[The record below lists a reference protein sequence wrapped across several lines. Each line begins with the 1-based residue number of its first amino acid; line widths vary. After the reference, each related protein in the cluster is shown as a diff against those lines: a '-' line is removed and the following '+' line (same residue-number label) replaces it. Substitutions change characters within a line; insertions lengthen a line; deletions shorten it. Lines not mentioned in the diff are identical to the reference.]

1 MKAFILYSPEEF
13 SLRQLLKQLQSQGKV
28 NCDFETFSKL
38 YKEWQE
44 KTYPGCPINAEAV
57 IYVDEL
63 LKDFVIF
70 LANKDI

>member
-1 MKAFILYSPEEF
+1 MKAFILYSNEEF
-13 SLRQLLKQLQSQGKV
+13 SLRQLLRQLQSQGKV

-38 YKEWQE
+38 YKEWQA
-44 KTYPGCPINAEAV
+44 KTYPECPINAEAV

-63 LKDFVIF
+63 YRQFVIF

>member
-1 MKAFILYSPEEF
+1 MKAFILYSDEEF
-13 SLRQLLKQLQSQGKV
+13 KLRQLLRQLQSQGKV

-38 YKEWQE
+38 YKGWHA
-44 KTYPGCPINAEAV
+44 KTFPGCPINVETT
-57 IYVDEL
+57 ISKDEW

>member
-38 YKEWQE
+38 YKEWQA
-44 KTYPGCPINAEAV
+44 KTYHGCLINAEAV

-63 LKDFVIF
+63 FKDFVIF